1 MNNYFKE
8 LLKSEEI
15 SYDLKNDSQFFVNE
29 SEELNRD
36 QLQGIASAMYS
47 VLPAKEKLKALR
59 MIKLYK
65 GDDINEKWIIKGGSE
80 GWKI

>member
-15 SYDLKNDSQFFVNE
+15 PDDLKNDSEYFVNE

-36 QLQGIASAMYS
+36 QLQVIASAMYS
-47 VLPAKEKLKALR
+47 VLPAKEKLQALR
-59 MIKLYK
+59 MIKIYK
-65 GDDINEKWIIKGGSE
+65 GDDINEK
-80 GWKI
+80 